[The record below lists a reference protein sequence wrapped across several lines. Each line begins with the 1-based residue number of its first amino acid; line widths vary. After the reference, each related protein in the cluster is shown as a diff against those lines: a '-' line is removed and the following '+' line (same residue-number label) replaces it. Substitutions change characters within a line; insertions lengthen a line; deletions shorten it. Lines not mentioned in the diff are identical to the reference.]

1 MIERT
6 FLRLMIGV
14 GVPIVTVV
22 VMEQLPK
29 TGVVEV
35 PFAFQVEKQTLPP
48 GIYSVKQADRGRG
61 IRIQNE
67 KVAQAGL
74 KCIAAKHK
82 FGNAQEPKLVFDS
95 YQGRYMLSEIW
106 FDANGRGLVL
116 RDASLRNQ
124 AGPTP
129 QDRDVRSVSF
139 R

>member
-6 FLRLMIGV
+6 FLRLMIGI
-14 GVPIVTVV
+14 GVPIATVV

-35 PFAFQVEKQTLPP
+35 PFAFQVDEQTLPP

-74 KCIAAKHK
+74 KCIAAKRK
-82 FGNAQEPKLVFDS
+82 FGNAQEPRLVFDC
-95 YQGRYMLSEIW
+95 YRGRYMLSEIW
-106 FDANGRGLVL
+106 FDTRGLIL
-116 RDASLRNQ
+116 RDASLHTQ
-124 AGPTP
+124 PGPT
-129 QDRDVRSVSF
+129 QEDRDVRSVSF